1 MRVLFTG
8 ASSAPGE
15 RVLSRLL
22 DLADYSEIWCGVN
35 RRDVSVTHPKLR
47 RLPLDLASKISLEPI
62 PTPLDLVIHFAA
74 VTHAVDEAAYWE
86 INLEG
91 TKRLAE
97 QAQAL
102 GCRRFFYV
110 STRCAVTGNGAYGE
124 SKLAA
129 EEALKRMAWDSLLI
143 LQPAELYGGG
153 SREGLDRFVWLAARL
168 HVVPLLWGNRNI
180 QFAPVHLDDF
190 VECVFRLIDSNARG
204 VKIVELC
211 GPERFNG
218 VSLALRLARKYNA
231 APIPVWWPAVTPILR
246 ALSLLGFHP
255 ATPDQVSRLVGPKT
269 ASVSSE
275 ECRSRHMIRFPKMR
289 SSEFA

>member
-8 ASSAPGE
+8 ASSVPGQ
-15 RVLSRLL
+15 RVLEQV
-22 DLADYSEIWCGVN
+22 LARENVSEIWCALHKH
-35 RRDVSVTHPKLR
+35 DVALDHPKLR
-47 RLPLDLASKISLEPI
+47 KLAMDVTSQVCLDTI
-62 PTPLDLVIHFAA
+62 PRPLDLVIHFAA

-86 INLEG
+86 VNLQG

-110 STRCAVTGNGAYGE
+110 STRCAVAGNGAYGE

-129 EEALKRMAWDSLLI
+129 EEALKKMTWDSLLI

-153 SREGLDRFVWLAARL
+153 SREGLDKFVSLAARL
-168 HVVPLLWGNRNI
+168 HVVPLLWGNKNI
-180 QFAPVHLDDF
+180 QFAPLHLEDF
-190 VECVFRLIDSNARG
+190 LECVFRLIGSDAKG

-211 GPERFNG
+211 GPERLNG
-218 VSLALRLARKYNA
+218 ATLALRLARKYKA
-231 APIPVWWPAVTPILR
+231 APLPVWWPAVTLLLK
-246 ALSLLGFHP
+246 ALGVLGFHP
-255 ATPDQVSRLVGPKT
+255 ATPDQISRLVGPKT

-275 ECRSRHMIRFPKMR
+275 ECRSSDMIRFPQNAMV
-289 SSEFA
+289 

>member
-15 RVLSRLL
+15 RMLRRILEHP
-22 DLADYSEIWCGVN
+22 DYSEIWCGVN

-47 RLPLDLASKISLEPI
+47 RLPLNLASSVSLETI
-62 PTPLDLVIHFAA
+62 PKPLDLVIHIAA
-74 VTHAVDEAAYWE
+74 VTHAVDEGTYRE
-86 INLEG
+86 VNLQG

-110 STRCAVTGNGAYGE
+110 STRCAVAGNGAYGE

-129 EEALKRMAWDSLLI
+129 EEALKKMTWDSLLI

-153 SREGLDRFVWLAARL
+153 SREGLDKFVSLAARL
-168 HVVPLLWGNRNI
+168 HVVPLLWGNQNI
-180 QFAPVHLDDF
+180 QFAPLHLDDF
-190 VECVFRLIDSNARG
+190 VECVFRLIGSDAKG

-211 GPERFNG
+211 GPERLNG
-218 VSLALRLARKYNA
+218 ATLALRLARKYIA
-231 APIPVWWPAVTPILR
+231 APLPVWWPAATLLLK
-246 ALSLLGFHP
+246 ALGALGFHP
-255 ATPDQVSRLVGPKT
+255 ATPDQISRLVGPKT

-275 ECRSRHMIRFPKMR
+275 ECRSSDMIRFPQNAMV
-289 SSEFA
+289 

>member
-8 ASSAPGE
+8 ASSALGE
-15 RVLSRLL
+15 RVLNRLL
-22 DLADYSEIWCGVN
+22 DQADFSEIWCGVN

-47 RLPLDLASKISLEPI
+47 RLPLNLASCVSLESI
-62 PTPLDLVIHFAA
+62 PQPLDLVIHFAA
-74 VTHAVDEAAYWE
+74 ITHAVDEAAYWE
-86 INLEG
+86 VNLQG

-97 QAQAL
+97 QAQTL

-110 STRCAVTGNGAYGE
+110 STRCAVAGNGAYGE

-129 EEALKRMAWDSLLI
+129 EEALKKMTWDSLLI

-153 SREGLDRFVWLAARL
+153 SREGLDKFVWLAAHL
-168 HVVPLLWGNRNI
+168 HVVPLLWGNQNI

-190 VECVFRLIDSNARG
+190 VECVFRLIGSGAKG

-211 GPERFNG
+211 GPERLNG
-218 VSLALRLARKYNA
+218 VTLALRLARNYIA
-231 APIPVWWPAVTPILR
+231 APLPVWWPAVAVILK
-246 ALSLLGFHP
+246 ALSVLGLHP
-255 ATPDQVSRLVGPKT
+255 ATPDQISRLVGPKT

-275 ECRSRHMIRFPKMR
+275 ECRSSHMSRFPQN
-289 SSEFA
+289 ATV

>member
-15 RVLSRLL
+15 RVLGRLL
-22 DLADYSEIWCGVN
+22 DQADYSEIWCGVN
-35 RRDVSVTHPKLR
+35 RRDVSVTHPKSR
-47 RLPLDLASKISLEPI
+47 RLPLNLASKVSLELI
-62 PTPLDLVIHFAA
+62 PPPLDLVIHFAA

-86 INLEG
+86 VNLAG
-91 TKRLAE
+91 TKKLAE

-110 STRCAVTGNGAYGE
+110 STRCAVAGNGAYGE

-129 EEALKRMAWDSLLI
+129 EEALKEMTWDSLLI

-153 SREGLDRFVWLAARL
+153 SREGLDKFVWLAARL
-168 HVVPLLWGNRNI
+168 HVVPLLWGNQNI

-190 VECVFRLIDSNARG
+190 VECAFRLIGSEAKG

-211 GPERFNG
+211 GPERLNG
-218 VSLALRLARKYNA
+218 VTLALRLARKYKA
-231 APIPVWWPAVTPILR
+231 APLPIWWPAVTLLLK
-246 ALSLLGFHP
+246 ALGVLGVHP
-255 ATPDQVSRLVGPKT
+255 ATPDQISRLVGPKT
-269 ASVSSE
+269 ADISSE
-275 ECRSRHMIRFPKMR
+275 ECRSSQMMRFPQNSMV
-289 SSEFA
+289 

>member
-8 ASSAPGE
+8 GSSAPGE

-22 DLADYSEIWCGVN
+22 DRADYSEIWCGVN
-35 RRDVSVTHPKLR
+35 RRDVSVTHPKLS
-47 RLPLDLASKISLEPI
+47 RLPLKLGSEVSLEPM
-62 PTPLDLVIHFAA
+62 PKPLDLVIHFAA

-86 INLEG
+86 VNLQG

-110 STRCAVTGNGAYGE
+110 STRCAVAGNGAYGE

-129 EEALKRMAWDSLLI
+129 EEALKKMTWDSLLI

-153 SREGLDRFVWLAARL
+153 SREGLDKFVWLAARL
-168 HVVPLLWGNRNI
+168 HVVPLLWGNQNI
-180 QFAPVHLDDF
+180 QFAPVHVDDF
-190 VECVFRLIDSNARG
+190 VECAFRLIGSEAKG

-211 GPERFNG
+211 GPERLTG
-218 VSLALRLARKYNA
+218 VTLALRLARKYIA
-231 APIPVWWPAVTPILR
+231 APVPVWWPAVTLLLK
-246 ALSLLGFHP
+246 ALGVLGFHP
-255 ATPDQVSRLVGPKT
+255 ATPDQISRLVGPKT
-269 ASVSSE
+269 ADISSE
-275 ECRSRHMIRFPKMR
+275 ECRSSQMIRFPQN
-289 SSEFA
+289 ATV

>member
-15 RVLSRLL
+15 RMLRRILEHP
-22 DLADYSEIWCGVN
+22 DYSEIWCGVN

-47 RLPLDLASKISLEPI
+47 RLPLDLGSKIFLEPI

-86 INLEG
+86 VNLDG

-97 QAQAL
+97 EAQAL

-110 STRCAVTGNGAYGE
+110 STRCAAVGNGVYGE

-129 EEALKRMAWDSLLI
+129 EEALKKMNWDSLL
-143 LQPAELYGGG
+143 LLRPAELYGGG
-153 SREGLDRFVWLAARL
+153 SLEGLDKFVWLAARL
-168 HVVPLLWGNRNI
+168 HVVPLLWGNQNI
-180 QFAPVHLDDF
+180 QFAPLHLDDF
-190 VECVFRLIDSNARG
+190 VECVFRLIGSDAKG

-211 GPERFNG
+211 GPERLNG
-218 VSLALRLARKYNA
+218 ATLALRLARKYKA
-231 APIPVWWPAVTPILR
+231 APLPVWWPAVTLLLK
-246 ALSLLGFHP
+246 ALGVLGFHP
-255 ATPDQVSRLVGPKT
+255 ATPDQISRLVGPKT

-275 ECRSRHMIRFPKMR
+275 ECRSSDMIRFPQNAMV
-289 SSEFA
+289 

>member
-8 ASSAPGE
+8 AASAPGE

-22 DLADYSEIWCGVN
+22 DQADYSEIWCGVN
-35 RRDVSVTHPKLR
+35 RRDVFVTHPKLR
-47 RLPLDLASKISLEPI
+47 KFSLDLTANISLEPI
-62 PTPLDLVIHFAA
+62 PPPLDLVIHFAA
-74 VTHAVDEAAYWE
+74 VTHAVDGAAYWE
-86 INLEG
+86 VNQQG

-110 STRCAVTGNGAYGE
+110 STRCAVAGNGAYGE

-129 EEALKRMAWDSLLI
+129 EEALKEMTWDSLLI

-153 SREGLDRFVWLAARL
+153 SREGLDKFVSLAARL
-168 HVVPLLWGNRNI
+168 HVVPLLWGHQNI

-190 VECVFRLIDSNARG
+190 VECVFRVIGSDAKG

-211 GPERFNG
+211 GPERLNG
-218 VSLALRLARKYNA
+218 ATLALRLARKYIA
-231 APIPVWWPAVTPILR
+231 VPLPIWWPAFTLLLK
-246 ALSLLGFHP
+246 ALGVLGFHP
-255 ATPDQVSRLVGPKT
+255 ATPDQISRLVGPKT
-269 ASVSSE
+269 ASISSE
-275 ECRSRHMIRFPKMR
+275 ECRSAQMIRFPQNAMV
-289 SSEFA
+289 